1 MASSFVLP
9 FVLASLFQATF
20 STILFQKSEDELT
33 EQCCSGTT
41 LTCSALGS
49 FDPDTGLAHLPNEAE
64 VFCADRLLWKLAGE
78 SLGHHHLLENQCA
91 LTPESFVSVQST
103 QQRNLISNE
112 CSLSNQTDILDHVS
126 RLFVICKDNPVY
138 PNVSLILP
146 NEADDIRNESCSNS
160 SLLCDCLRLTAA
172 KWLAQKQINQN
183 LNCGDPNVF
192 PNDQTNLVWT
202 AGTRQCLGTNESPCH
217 HGVWKV
223 VLEWEF
229 DLDMDLSVRT
239 PEDCVASSSVEC
251 KDCFLPVCLD
261 STGALA
267 NGGKNDNASDGTGRE
282 VITISNGDH
291 ADFDSFFHVR
301 AAVYYH
307 HLPLNSNATAT
318 LLFNDFFLAAIQM
331 NVDEDDIHFWETFNI
346 FAGKGTYVIKDSLSD
361 DHDYHDFN

>member
-1 MASSFVLP
+1 
-9 FVLASLFQATF
+9 
-20 STILFQKSEDELT
+20 
-33 EQCCSGTT
+33 
-41 LTCSALGS
+41 
-49 FDPDTGLAHLPNEAE
+49 
-64 VFCADRLLWKLAGE
+64 
-78 SLGHHHLLENQCA
+78 
-91 LTPESFVSVQST
+91 
-103 QQRNLISNE
+103 
-112 CSLSNQTDILDHVS
+112 
-126 RLFVICKDNPVY
+126 
-138 PNVSLILP
+138 
-146 NEADDIRNESCSNS
+146 
-160 SLLCDCLRLTAA
+160 
-172 KWLAQKQINQN
+172 
-183 LNCGDPNVF
+183 
-192 PNDQTNLVWT
+192 
-202 AGTRQCLGTNESPCH
+202 
-217 HGVWKV
+217 
-223 VLEWEF
+223 
-229 DLDMDLSVRT
+229 MDLSVRT

-282 VITISNGDH
+282 VITSKCASFLELKFTCYSLFLVSNGDH